1 MWMFGNDELDIDNTS
16 LYYLS
21 SSFLILFIVSDD
33 GNKRS
38 IQMAMGMRKTMWEK
52 NLNVSVI

>member
-33 GNKRS
+33 GNKRL